1 MLNNKCHC
9 MIIPHTYKHTDIH
22 TYKKNE
28 ILNLEV
34 DMLARYAHSSKT

>member
-1 MLNNKCHC
+1 
-9 MIIPHTYKHTDIH
+9 MIIPHTYKYTDIN